1 MTRQS
6 SQLSPF
12 RDPQAWKSPVVIK
25 VKLRYGNWIEKR
37 LVLSIYVGNEVCFVF
52 VCVCVLKLGKVE
64 VLLLKEGGPLS
75 RPESGLLSNT
85 RKWIVQGDTCADNAR
100 DFIGK
105 GHPGREQ

>member
-52 VCVCVLKLGKVE
+52 VCVCVCVYSLQQYLF
-64 VLLLKEGGPLS
+64 L
-75 RPESGLLSNT
+75 N
-85 RKWIVQGDTCADNAR
+85 
-100 DFIGK
+100 
-105 GHPGREQ
+105 

>member
-52 VCVCVLKLGKVE
+52 VCVCVEVGKSGSATVE
-64 VLLLKEGGPLS
+64 GRGTPFK
-75 RPESGLLSNT
+75 
-85 RKWIVQGDTCADNAR
+85 AR
-100 DFIGK
+100 
-105 GHPGREQ
+105 EWALV